1 MQAEKQD
8 DIDMGPLIW
17 KYTVLSPYY
26 ELLLE
31 MDLGRDLYLL
41 ELKQKQF
48 FLYFLYKYREFHFK
62 IFNLSIEK

>member
-1 MQAEKQD
+1 MQTEKQD

-31 MDLGRDLYLL
+31 MDLGRDLYLS
-41 ELKQKQF
+41 ELKQQLF
-48 FLYFLYKYREFHFK
+48 FILFV
-62 IFNLSIEK
+62 